1 MSNSNLKN
9 IVVLKNIPS
18 NLIDEAIIVLKS
30 KKTAKK
36 LELIEKNSAISFVRK
51 TNNNNDYIIKE
62 AESIVSNYINKIE
75 KNKSIKLTDNN
86 IEAKYRKIKV
96 YSIFISVLLLL
107 CMVRIIF

>member
-36 LELIEKNSAISFVRK
+36 LELAEKNSAICFKK
-51 TNNNNDYIIKE
+51 TSNNNDYIIKE
-62 AESIVSNYINKIE
+62 AENVVSNYINKIE
-75 KNKSIKLTDNN
+75 KNNNFKKTNNN
-86 IEAKYRKIKV
+86 IEVKYRKIKA
-96 YSIFISVLLLL
+96 YSIFISILLLL